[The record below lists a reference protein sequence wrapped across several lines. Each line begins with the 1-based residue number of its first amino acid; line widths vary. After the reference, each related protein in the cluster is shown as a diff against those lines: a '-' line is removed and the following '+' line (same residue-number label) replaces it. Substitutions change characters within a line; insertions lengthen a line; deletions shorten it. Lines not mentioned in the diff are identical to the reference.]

1 MFFLHVKNVRYK
13 ILSKY
18 IYMGSCFEEFI
29 TRNTTVQSK
38 FNLDVYFVNYRFFK
52 FTTNHDITVL
62 FIYTCM
68 HLYVLE
74 GVLRPA
80 RGLGPNA
87 RPLAAKN
94 VPTRMTIE
102 RPAAFTGIR
111 FGADVAGWVRLPV
124 LMDLYI
130 HPLYVVVSKIISY
143 ILNSPAPIH
152 HLYHHLFT
160 LST

>member
-111 FGADVAGWVRLPV
+111 FGVGVAYSSSIRHSQQDYL
-124 LMDLYI
+124 LYTQFFRTNSSSISSFI
-130 HPLYVVVSKIISY
+130 HS
-143 ILNSPAPIH
+143 IH
-152 HLYHHLFT
+152 LRPTYHFI
-160 LST
+160 